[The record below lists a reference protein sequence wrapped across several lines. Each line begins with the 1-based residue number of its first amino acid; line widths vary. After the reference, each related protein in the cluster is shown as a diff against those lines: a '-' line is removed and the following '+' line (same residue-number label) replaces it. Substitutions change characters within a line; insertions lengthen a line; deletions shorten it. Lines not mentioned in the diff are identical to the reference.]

1 LYYISTGYQPV
12 LLAVG
17 ELLAVR
23 RSQATWTLYMLAAND
38 WFARQS
44 SDKQRIRHSSLWR
57 EERKIRGS
65 IRQDQKSPPSKPRTS
80 LRLLNPNLKLNLNL
94 NPALV
99 PAPIPDDQQRKFK
112 SADRCRFIDITRGS
126 ALECAA
132 CLDAVVA
139 KTMMEASTAIERK
152 RMLIEIVSMSVGL
165 ICSNSTT
172 REV

>member
-1 LYYISTGYQPV
+1 
-12 LLAVG
+12 
-17 ELLAVR
+17 
-23 RSQATWTLYMLAAND
+23 M
-38 WFARQS
+38 
-44 SDKQRIRHSSLWR
+44 K
-57 EERKIRGS
+57 GS
-65 IRQDQKSPPSKPRTS
+65 IRQHQKSPPSKPKTS
-80 LRLLNPNLKLNLNL
+80 LRLLKLNL

-99 PAPIPDDQQRKFK
+99 PTLVSTPTPDDQQRKFK
-112 SADRCRFIDITRGS
+112 SADRCRFIDIARGS